1 MSSKFW
7 FGVNW
12 GSCAISSNDGS
23 IVSLSQMNW
32 FDIEL
37 TQCLRMLSVLG
48 VQGYWMLRT
57 LCVSMYVIFWDWQS
71 QQDRWWSPLSVPNVL
86 LAILETRA
94 SFSVQ
99 NTAVMHL
106 LYESCSI
113 SFNMYLKAVYSM
125 YVYQNESIS
134 RSTEELPKPHQ
145 RGWNWTLSFA
155 SLRLSTDLGQ
165 SCGMFQKRVCQCH
178 HKFFAMI
185 CKPEWVGIWRSEEHL
200 INSQLGD
207 LGHSWMALC
216 IDDQYFTK

>member
-1 MSSKFW
+1 MLISIYLFSENEECERIKAYLKWHFQQSKSLVGCYCMLFKGKATKYMKVTLMDKYLVLSDFLSWKFW

-37 TQCLRMLSVLG
+37 TKSLRMLSVLG
-48 VQGYWMLRT
+48 VQGYWMWT
-57 LCVSMYVIFWDWQS
+57 PLCVSMYVIFWDRQS

-113 SFNMYLKAVYSM
+113 LFRCA
-125 YVYQNESIS
+125 SIS
-134 RSTEELPKPHQ
+134 WFQVVSKP
-145 RGWNWTLSFA
+145 
-155 SLRLSTDLGQ
+155 
-165 SCGMFQKRVCQCH
+165 GMFFSYRVIQKDCR
-178 HKFFAMI
+178 
-185 CKPEWVGIWRSEEHL
+185 L
-200 INSQLGD
+200 
-207 LGHSWMALC
+207 
-216 IDDQYFTK
+216 